1 MDKINGFKAAVSAVI
16 ALFTALW
23 GWAGWLI
30 FLWVL
35 AMGLDYISG
44 TAAAIKRG
52 EWSSKVARE
61 GLWHKLGEILAML
74 VAALLDIAIGVALP
88 QIPGVPV
95 TLEYTVFLV
104 PLVCVWYILTEAGS
118 VIENVGKMGAPIPA
132 WLTKAIAS
140 LKDKVDKSAP
150 NTEKAE

>member
-52 EWSSKVARE
+52 EWSSTVARE

-74 VAALLDIAIGVALP
+74 VAALLDIAIGVVLP
-88 QIPGVPV
+88 QIPGIPAGI
-95 TLEYTVFLV
+95 EYTVFLV

-118 VIENVGKMGAPIPA
+118 VVENVGHMGAPIPG
-132 WLTKAIAS
+132 WLKKAIAS

-150 NTEKAE
+150 QNEKHE

>member
-30 FLWVL
+30 FLWVA

-52 EWSSKVARE
+52 EWSSTVARE

-74 VAALLDIAIGVALP
+74 VAALLDIAIGVVLP

-104 PLVCVWYILTEAGS
+104 PLVFVWYILTEAGS
-118 VIENVGKMGAPIPA
+118 VVENVGKMGAPIPA
-132 WLTKAIAS
+132 WLAKAIAS

-150 NTEKAE
+150 KNEKHE

>member
-30 FLWVL
+30 FLWVA

-61 GLWHKLGEILAML
+61 GLWHKLGEILAIL
-74 VAALLDIAIGVALP
+74 VAALLDVAIGVVLP
-88 QIPGVPV
+88 QIPGI
-95 TLEYTVFLV
+95 TSAIEFTVFLV

-118 VIENVGKMGAPIPA
+118 VVENVGNMGAPIPG
-132 WLTKAIAS
+132 WLKKAIAS
-140 LKDKVDKSAP
+140 LKDKVDKSSP

>member
-1 MDKINGFKAAVSAVI
+1 MDKINGFKAAISAVI

-35 AMGLDYISG
+35 AMALDYISG
-44 TAAAIKRG
+44 TAAAIKSG
-52 EWSSKVARE
+52 TWSSAVARE

-74 VAALLDIAIGVALP
+74 VAALLDIAIGVVLP
-88 QIPGVPV
+88 QIPGIPA
-95 TLEYTVFLV
+95 TIEYTVFLV

-118 VIENVGKMGAPIPA
+118 VIENVGKMGAHIPG
-132 WLTKAIAS
+132 WLRKAISS
-140 LKDKVDKSAP
+140 LRDKVDQSAP
-150 NTEKAE
+150 EKTE

>member
-1 MDKINGFKAAVSAVI
+1 MDKINGIKAAISAVI

-35 AMGLDYISG
+35 AMALDYISG
-44 TAAAIKRG
+44 TAAAIKSG
-52 EWSSKVARE
+52 TWSSAVARE

-74 VAALLDIAIGVALP
+74 VAALLDIAIGVFLP
-88 QIPGVPV
+88 QIPGIPV

-118 VIENVGKMGAPIPA
+118 VVENVGKMGAPIPG
-132 WLTKAIAS
+132 WLAKAIAS
-140 LKDKVDKSAP
+140 LRDKVDQSAP
-150 NTEKAE
+150 EKTE

>member
-1 MDKINGFKAAVSAVI
+1 MDKINGIKAAISAVI

-35 AMGLDYISG
+35 AMALDYISG

-52 EWSSKVARE
+52 EWSSTVARE

-74 VAALLDIAIGVALP
+74 VAALLDIAIGVVLP
-88 QIPGVPV
+88 QIPGVPA
-95 TLEYTVFLV
+95 TIEYTVFLV
-104 PLVCVWYILTEAGS
+104 PLVCVWYLLTEAGS
-118 VIENVGKMGAPIPA
+118 VVENVGNMGAPIPG
-132 WLTKAIAS
+132 WLRKAIAS
-140 LKDKVDKSAP
+140 LRDKVDQAAP
-150 NTEKAE
+150 EKTE

>member
-30 FLWVL
+30 FLWVA

-52 EWSSKVARE
+52 EWSSTVARE

-74 VAALLDIAIGVALP
+74 VAALLDIAIGVVLP
-88 QIPGVPV
+88 QIPGIPV

-118 VIENVGKMGAPIPA
+118 VVENVGKMGAPIPG
-132 WLTKAIAS
+132 WLRKAIAS
-140 LKDKVDKSAP
+140 LRDKVDKSAP
-150 NTEKAE
+150 EKTE

>member
-1 MDKINGFKAAVSAVI
+1 MDKINGFKAAVSAVF

-52 EWSSKVARE
+52 EWSSTVARE

-74 VAALLDIAIGVALP
+74 VAALLDIAIGVVLP
-88 QIPGVPV
+88 QIPGIPAGI
-95 TLEYTVFLV
+95 EYTVFLV

-118 VIENVGKMGAPIPA
+118 VVENVGHMGAPIPG
-132 WLTKAIAS
+132 WLKKAIAS

>member
-30 FLWVL
+30 FLWVA
-35 AMGLDYISG
+35 AMALDYISG
-44 TAAAIKRG
+44 TAAAVKRG
-52 EWSSKVARE
+52 EWSSTVARE

-74 VAALLDIAIGVALP
+74 VAALLDIAIGVVLP

-95 TLEYTVFLV
+95 TLEYTIFLV

-118 VIENVGKMGAPIPA
+118 VVENVGHMGAPIPG
-132 WLTKAIAS
+132 WLKKAISS
-140 LKDKVDKSAP
+140 LKDKVDNAAP
-150 NTEKAE
+150 VKDE